1 LEEKGEMKRSWF
13 LIGMVVLLTA
23 IGACTTHKR
32 QVVPAKM
39 PEAFPNA
46 TKVAG
51 ATVAARAYDD
61 PDEAKRAFGWDIR
74 GAGLYPVQIIF
85 DNLGTHTLEVEPS
98 QTFLIDQENNLWSI
112 LDSSLAY
119 QRVADKTEMGRIA
132 ESAVKPGILAGAA
145 GAILGAA
152 IGIVSGGNVGEAAG
166 KGAALGAAVGAT
178 VGGAGAATSREARSA
193 ISEDLEERS
202 LKNKPILPRSI
213 AHGFIFF
220 PGEAQAA
227 QELRLQL
234 REVDSGALYMVRLA
248 L

>member
-1 LEEKGEMKRSWF
+1 MKRSLF
-13 LIGMVVLLTA
+13 MVWAVIFLTA
-23 IGACTTHKR
+23 MAGCTGYKR

-74 GAGLYPVQIIF
+74 GAGLYPVQVIF
-85 DNLGTHTLEVEPS
+85 DNLGTHTLEVEAS
-98 QTFLIDQENNLWSI
+98 QTFLIDKEDNLWSI

-119 QRVADKTEMGRIA
+119 ERVADKTETGRIA

-152 IGIVSGGNVGEAAG
+152 IGIVGGENVGEAAG

-178 VGGAGAATSREARSA
+178 LGGARAATSREARSA

-234 REVDSGALYMVRLA
+234 REVDTGTLYMVRLA